1 MSVFDQFNDDV
12 AVYRKSEGD
21 FGRGESIFAFASG
34 LKGLVQTIG
43 GSESKEYQAI
53 GETAT
58 HVVFTSTNLNTIKGD
73 WVRVVSASTG
83 ETIWMRAIDS
93 DIDAS
98 PSGDLRLYMVVGTE
112 LNAAGIPEVGT

>member
-34 LKGLVQTIG
+34 LKGLMQTVG
-43 GSESKEYQAI
+43 GNESREYEAI

-58 HVVFTSTNLNTIKGD
+58 HVVFTSTDLGTVKGD
-73 WVRVVSASTG
+73 WLRVVSASTG
-83 ETIWMRAIDS
+83 QTIWMRTIDS
-93 DIDAS
+93 DVDAS
-98 PSGDLRLYMVVGTE
+98 PSGDVRLYMVMGTE
-112 LNAAGIPEVGT
+112 LDAAGIPEVGT